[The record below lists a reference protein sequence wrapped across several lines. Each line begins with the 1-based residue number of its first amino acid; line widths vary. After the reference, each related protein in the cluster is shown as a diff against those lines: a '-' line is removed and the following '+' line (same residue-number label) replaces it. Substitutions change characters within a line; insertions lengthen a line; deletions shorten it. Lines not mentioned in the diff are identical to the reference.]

1 MGNSLFSPKIT
12 LTQRQEDFK
21 FLADRFPFGDAE
33 LHHLYRAYH
42 AILES
47 KREERT
53 SFLVDWSE
61 QCTSASTDYTNTA
74 SSRGSNSTAT
84 AASHTYTAEHEQLR
98 LERRTLIQVV
108 ETKLLPPNFGNRLYE
123 VAFLAAGDASPYADA
138 PDAPTTSDAYT
149 RRARL
154 EKFFEG
160 LSNSGRRGTKAAMTV
175 MFNICQE
182 ATATVTDKGTVNPT
196 TDTDT
201 EPRRIQVAE
210 LVDMGYRIALATAFL
225 QAADMDRD
233 VTGYLDCVK
242 DTALDETLKALA
254 TSIVERGRRRIERTS
269 PSSCSAA
276 ADDPYLNQGLVE
288 LQDILEWAEA
298 VAPVFASILP
308 TFTFQIFFPGR
319 PYPPSRTAFDFP
331 RILSES
337 TFFSTPSSPLL
348 FTFGC
353 LSSALDGSYYRLY
366 TSAAD
371 GLSFNRLQNSLL
383 GYSGPTLLIIRA
395 AGNNGVFGAFT
406 ASQWKEQKDF
416 YGNTDCF
423 LYQMAP
429 TTAVY
434 RPTGS
439 ARNFMYCNP
448 SARSKGYDQQA
459 HGIGFGGTVDE
470 PRFFIEESFDHCVAG
485 NRDLTFEN
493 GSLLPKTASGA
504 VRKDFEIDALE
515 VWGVGGDDV
524 VQQALGARAAARNV
538 KDESIQRA
546 RKVDKAAFLDD
557 FRSGLIESKA
567 FVHRGQVQGRADVD
581 LEDKNKTAYAYEK

>member
-1 MGNSLFSPKIT
+1 MGNSLFTSCSTKT
-12 LTQRQEDFK
+12 LTPEQEDFK
-21 FLADRFPFGDAE
+21 FLAGRFPFGDAE

-47 KREERT
+47 KNEDRT
-53 SFLVDWSE
+53 SFLADWSE
-61 QCTSASTDYTNTA
+61 ECTLHFTSNT
-74 SSRGSNSTAT
+74 SSGT
-84 AASHTYTAEHEQLR
+84 AANAAATPSNADTAAID
-98 LERRTLIQVV
+98 ERRTLIQVV

-123 VAFLAAGDASPYADA
+123 VAFLAAGDASPYAD
-138 PDAPTTSDAYT
+138 DAAETSAVDAYT
-149 RRARL
+149 QRARL

-175 MFNICQE
+175 MFDICQQ
-182 ATATVTDKGTVNPT
+182 ATAS
-196 TDTDT
+196 TDT
-201 EPRRIQVAE
+201 EPRRIQVTE

-225 QAADMDRD
+225 QAADKDDRD
-233 VTGYLDCVK
+233 VAGYLDCAD
-242 DTALDETLKALA
+242 DTTLDETLKALA
-254 TSIVERGRRRIERTS
+254 NSIVERGRRRIERTTS
-269 PSSCSAA
+269 PSSSAA
-276 ADDPYLNQGLVE
+276 ANDPYLEQGLVE
-288 LQDILEWAEA
+288 LQDILEWADA

-319 PYPPSRTAFDFP
+319 PTPPSRTAFDFP

-337 TFFSTPSSPLL
+337 TFFSKPSSPLL

-353 LSSALDGSYYRLY
+353 LSSGLDGSYYRLY

-395 AGNNGVFGAFT
+395 AGNNGIFGAFT

-429 TTAVY
+429 VTAVY

-439 ARNFMYCNP
+439 AKNYMYCNP

-493 GSLLPKTASGA
+493 GSLLPKTESGGN
-504 VRKDFEIDALE
+504 RKDFEIDALE

-567 FVHRGQVQGRADVD
+567 FQHRGQVQGRADVD
-581 LEDKNKTAYAYEK
+581 LEDKTKTKTAYAYE